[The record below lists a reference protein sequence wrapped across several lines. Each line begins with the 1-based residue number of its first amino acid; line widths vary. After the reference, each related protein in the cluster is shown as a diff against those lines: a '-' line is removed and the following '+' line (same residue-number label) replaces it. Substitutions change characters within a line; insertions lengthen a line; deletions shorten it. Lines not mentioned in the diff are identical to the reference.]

1 MIQIAAWIEEVLN
14 DPTNEDVI
22 ASVRK
27 RVNEKMKEYPLF
39 AY

>member
-1 MIQIAAWIEEVLN
+1 MVQIAAWIEEVLN
-14 DPTNEDVI
+14 DPENEQVI
-22 ASVRK
+22 ASVRA

>member
-1 MIQIAAWIEEVLN
+1 MVEIAAFIEEVLN
-14 DPTNEDVI
+14 DPENPEVI

-27 RVNEKMKEYPLF
+27 RVNERMKEYPLF

>member
-1 MIQIAAWIEEVLN
+1 MVQIAAWIEEVLN
-14 DPTNEDVI
+14 DPENAEVI
-22 ASVRK
+22 ASVRQ

>member
-14 DPTNEDVI
+14 DPENEEVI

>member
-1 MIQIAAWIEEVLN
+1 MVQIAAWIEEVLN
-14 DPTNEDVI
+14 DPENEQVI
-22 ASVRK
+22 SSVRA